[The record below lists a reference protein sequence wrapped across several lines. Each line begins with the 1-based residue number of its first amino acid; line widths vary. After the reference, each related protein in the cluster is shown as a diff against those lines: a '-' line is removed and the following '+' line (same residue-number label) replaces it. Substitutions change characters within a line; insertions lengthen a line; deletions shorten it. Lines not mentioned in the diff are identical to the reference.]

1 MIEVKNLSF
10 SYGDKHLFENFNLT
24 VADGECVCIT
34 GKSGCGKTTLLNII
48 SGIEKIQKGTVN
60 APEKISYVFQRDR
73 LVPHMSIIKNIEI
86 CIPKIKKA
94 SALSLLKEAGL
105 EKEKDCYPSELSG
118 GMNRRAAIIRA
129 VAYGGDAVLLDEPF
143 NGLDFATKKIMAEII
158 KREFK
163 GKSIIMVSHIA
174 EDAEL
179 MNARIINIEK
189 QLYLK

>member
-34 GKSGCGKTTLLNII
+34 GKSSCGKTTLLNII
-48 SGIEKIQKGTVN
+48 SGLQNVQSGTVN

-73 LVPHMSIIKNIEI
+73 LVPHMNIIKNIEI
-86 CIPKIKKA
+86 CIPKSKKA
-94 SALSLLKEAGL
+94 AALSLLKKAGL
-105 EKEKDCYPSELSG
+105 EKEKDCFPSELSG

-129 VAYGGDAVLLDEPF
+129 VSFGGDAILLDEPF
-143 NGLDFATKKIMAEII
+143 NGLDFSTKKTMAEII

-163 GKSIIMVSHIA
+163 GKSIIMVSHIS

-189 QLYLK
+189 QLCLQ